1 MQAKENKKIYKH
13 TKHYSGKLK
22 NMLRKNYY
30 QDKIKFFEN
39 EIRNSWKIMKE
50 IIGKKKCNN
59 DVLPKTKLDK
69 IELNDCKFI
78 AEKFSEFFCQCWTR
92 F

>member
-1 MQAKENKKIYKH
+1 MQAKENKKIYKY

-50 IIGKKKCNN
+50 IIF
-59 DVLPKTKLDK
+59 
-69 IELNDCKFI
+69 ELCLTILRLYALKG
-78 AEKFSEFFCQCWTR
+78 
-92 F
+92 